1 MDHFSFH
8 PIFFLDSLMVSNVGL
23 PLVLPTIEKTIK
35 KRKKKKRGIG
45 GRMQKR
51 METIKKIED
60 NELENVTA
68 RKRKKFYY
76 ELIVRLSGKPN
87 VK

>member
-35 KRKKKKRGIG
+35 KKKGIG

-51 METIKKIED
+51 METIKKMED
-60 NELENVTA
+60 NELENVTV

-76 ELIVRLSGKPN
+76 ELIVRLSENLN

>member
-35 KRKKKKRGIG
+35 KKKRGIG

-51 METIKKIED
+51 METIKKMED

-76 ELIVRLSGKPN
+76 ELIVRLSENLN

>member
-1 MDHFSFH
+1 
-8 PIFFLDSLMVSNVGL
+8 
-23 PLVLPTIEKTIK
+23 
-35 KRKKKKRGIG
+35 
-45 GRMQKR
+45 MQKR
-51 METIKKIED
+51 METIKKMED

-76 ELIVRLSGKPN
+76 ELIVRLSENLN

>member
-76 ELIVRLSGKPN
+76 ELIVRLLGKPN